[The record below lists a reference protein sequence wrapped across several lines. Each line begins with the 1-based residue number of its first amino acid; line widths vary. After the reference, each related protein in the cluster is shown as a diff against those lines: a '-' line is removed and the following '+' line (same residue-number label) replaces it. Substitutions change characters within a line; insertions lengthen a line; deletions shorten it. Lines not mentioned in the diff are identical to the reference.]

1 MDVSFTS
8 GRGAMGQCPDSSAY
22 VNGTEW
28 GQVTGQGP
36 RAGLPLRIA
45 VCYDSSRRCAMAKEV
60 TLILADDTYA
70 ALATWAGGPDQVS
83 AYLQR
88 LVEAMLANPAQE
100 EQPARRV
107 RAPGMS

>member
-1 MDVSFTS
+1 MARNG
-8 GRGAMGQCPDSSAY
+8 GRLRGRW
-22 VNGTEW
+22 N
-28 GQVTGQGP
+28 
-36 RAGLPLRIA
+36 RAGPPPRIT
-45 VCYDSSRRCAMAKEV
+45 VCYDSARRCAMAKEV

-70 ALATWAGGPDQVS
+70 ALAAWAGGTDQVP

-107 RAPGMS
+107 RAPGLSALAPEVDEEDTF

>member
-1 MDVSFTS
+1 
-8 GRGAMGQCPDSSAY
+8 
-22 VNGTEW
+22 
-28 GQVTGQGP
+28 
-36 RAGLPLRIA
+36 
-45 VCYDSSRRCAMAKEV
+45 MAKEV

-107 RAPGMS
+107 RAPGMSAIPATADEDDAFHLLSEDQRWGGHGG